1 MTIPPSK
8 DSPAAMVWV
17 ASSAEVPE
25 DAGSEPLLEPEDE
38 PPVVALA
45 VVAGDSALSELSEVV
60 VALLEPLVAVASED
74 EPSVVVAADPLSES
88 SSLLELS
95 SLSELLSEV
104 EVSLLVDDDPVVV
117 AAELLS
123 SSSSSSLEDEVSLL
137 DEDDLVAVVESLSSS
152 SSSSSSLSS
161 ESSESSVSSVF
172 QSSVSC
178 PFPLEIKRI
187 PEDSLLD
194 LSLR

>member
-1 MTIPPSK
+1 
-8 DSPAAMVWV
+8 MVCV

-45 VVAGDSALSELSEVV
+45 VVAGDSALSELSEVE
-60 VALLEPLVAVASED
+60 VALLEPLVAVALEG
-74 EPSVVVAADPLSES
+74 EPLVVVAADPLPES

-123 SSSSSSLEDEVSLL
+123 SSSSSSLEDEVFLL
-137 DEDDLVAVVESLSSS
+137 DEDDLVVVTESLS

-161 ESSESSVSSVF
+161 ESSESSVF
-172 QSSVSC
+172 QSSVSWQL
-178 PFPLEIKRI
+178 PSR
-187 PEDSLLD
+187 
-194 LSLR
+194 LRSYRKTPCLI